1 MENLKSRGFK
11 YNFFRVLT
19 VVLTVNILLCSSL
32 FLKDND
38 IVLHLKADEITENNS
53 KSIFVNLAFMVMG
66 TLGINV
72 VASANGLAGD
82 FAGSLGDLFD
92 SWLSYRNL
100 TLSGIASL
108 IGSKTKVANNSGV
121 STLTLVGSLYNEIV
135 DFLNYC
141 GGAVTSGVTSIFNTD
156 IPAFVYE
163 EPSSYFLLPI
173 GISTRIANNNATT
186 STAYNINYLITSAAN
201 EIRSVFLEYNN
212 LVYYVMGSITTFSGQ
227 RQRLR
232 KSNDSVYDTQS
243 FTATLYTAGNV
254 YIFVNSSSVP
264 SMSGSVYTFVSDIPR
279 IVVDSS
285 VNTALAYYYLFGAGA
300 VGGTD
305 GTIGLP
311 DAISRNYNDVNNK
324 PFAGVGENDDVPI
337 AIPGDFALDYPLT
350 GVWDIP
356 DSIPFA
362 IPWVLDIPT
371 ALDTPIDIPFYPVPG
386 EVPPAI
392 VPAPDP
398 LVDVPLIVSPECE
411 SLSACLI
418 QGVQTVSNQISS
430 FVNINQEFRNYTVI
444 TLAIG
449 FAMFVLGV
457 FF

>member
-1 MENLKSRGFK
+1 M
-11 YNFFRVLT
+11 T

-121 STLTLVGSLYNEIV
+121 STLTLVGSLYNQIV

-141 GGAVTSGVTSIFNTD
+141 GGAVSSGVTSIFNTD
-156 IPAFVYE
+156 APAFVYDS
-163 EPSSYFLLPI
+163 PGTYIVPSLNTQYNYFNTSSYHQFYTVTAMASEVRAGLMRLTNSTSGGQLVI
-173 GISTRIANNNATT
+173 GSL
-186 STAYNINYLITSAAN
+186 S
-201 EIRSVFLEYNN
+201 
-212 LVYYVMGSITTFSGQ
+212 
-227 RQRLR
+227 
-232 KSNDSVYDTQS
+232 S
-243 FTATLYTAGNV
+243 FTLHALRLN
-254 YIFVNSSSVP
+254 NSNSVTQD
-264 SMSGSVYTFVSDIPR
+264 TFVSLSH
-279 IVVDSS
+279 SS
-285 VNTALAYYYLFGAGA
+285 TLGFYYYMVNTANANYWMPDLPIIYVDNSNIADYFTALFGAGA

-337 AIPGDFALDYPLT
+337 AIPGDFTLDYPLT
-350 GVWDIP
+350 GIWDIP
-356 DSIPFA
+356 DSIPYA
-362 IPWVLDIPT
+362 IPWVLDIPS
-371 ALDTPIDIPFYPVPG
+371 AIDTPIDIPFYPVPG
-386 EVPPAI
+386 EIPPAI

-398 LVDVPLIVSPECE
+398 LVDIPLIVSPECE

-430 FVNINQEFRNYTVI
+430 FVNIHQEFRNYTVI

-449 FAMFVLGV
+449 FALFVLGV

>member
-1 MENLKSRGFK
+1 MENLKNRRFK
-11 YNFFRVLT
+11 YYFFRILT

-32 FLKDND
+32 FLKAND
-38 IVLHLKADEITENNS
+38 FVLHLKADEITENNS

-141 GGAVTSGVTSIFNTD
+141 GGAVSSGVTSIFNTD
-156 IPAFVYE
+156 VPAFTYQGDPAFYYVPLIAQPIADRNNRTYSIKVNSD
-163 EPSSYFLLPI
+163 SSRVIFFYSGSGSSKALNYALCSLISGATGVFFNAYSNSSQNITVQKTGSTYGEYFYFV
-173 GISTRIANNNATT
+173 SSIANLSALSNIVINVAFDSNGM
-186 STAYNINYLITSAAN
+186 ST
-201 EIRSVFLEYNN
+201 
-212 LVYYVMGSITTFSGQ
+212 
-227 RQRLR
+227 
-232 KSNDSVYDTQS
+232 
-243 FTATLYTAGNV
+243 FTRDDW
-254 YIFVNSSSVP
+254 I
-264 SMSGSVYTFVSDIPR
+264 
-279 IVVDSS
+279 
-285 VNTALAYYYLFGAGA
+285 YYYAFGAGA

-311 DAISRNYNDVNNK
+311 DTISRNYNDVNNK

-337 AIPGDFALDYPLT
+337 AIPGDFTLDYPLT
-350 GVWDIP
+350 GIWDIP

-371 ALDTPIDIPFYPVPG
+371 ALDTPIDIPFYPIPG
-386 EVPPAI
+386 EIPPAI

-398 LVDVPLIVSPECE
+398 LVDIPLIISPECE

-430 FVNINQEFRNYTVI
+430 FVNIHQEFRNYTVI